1 MIKNICRKNFLLKIS
16 SVLFHL
22 RITKKNNYKKSYD
35 INSVRA
41 IRVVVK
47 PWQGRHNSYGIFLL
61 PINYNP
67 ERLILFKRIEAG
79 KASRCWHKNL
89 ASQTE
94 IAGLS
99 IQSGYYPVRVYMQT
113 RIALLLIIMGYKNKL
128 KQPRN
133 WQLTYKLQTKK
144 NDSSQTGFA

>member
-1 MIKNICRKNFLLKIS
+1 VVNKNICHFFLR
-16 SVLFHL
+16 VLF
-22 RITKKNNYKKSYD
+22 RK
-35 INSVRA
+35 INSQKKLHKIRNPIHSIDYINA
-41 IRVVVK
+41 IKVVVR
-47 PWQGRHNSYGIFLL
+47 PWCGRHNSYGIFLL

-67 ERLILFKRIEAG
+67 ERLILFNTIEAG
-79 KASRCWHKNL
+79 KASRCWHKNI

-144 NDSSQTGFA
+144 ND